1 MENGD
6 REHAGADRKVH
17 KKGLKI
23 NGGKNR
29 TAKSGSHILQAAVGQ
44 VYRRDGQ
51 RNTGTKQ

>member
-6 REHAGADRKVH
+6 REHVGADRKVH
-17 KKGLKI
+17 KQGLKI